1 MLQAAFGT
9 IRDLQRLH
17 EITSVLIRH
26 GLGDI
31 VQRLGVSGVLE
42 RAGQMLQ
49 WGASADSATREPA
62 ERLRLAFEELG
73 PTFVKLGQLLATRVD
88 LFPPEW
94 IREFEKLHAGV
105 EPVPFELLLSQITT
119 ALGRS
124 PYEVFAEVDTRAHG
138 SASIAQVH
146 RATLLD
152 GTHVVLKVRRPGIE
166 DKVRADLR
174 LLGHLASLVD
184 SELPEARRYQPVDIV
199 VHFTR
204 SLERELDFT
213 IEASNIERF
222 AKHFADDPFVFIPR
236 IYAQW
241 TSETL
246 LVQEH
251 IDGIPGTDLAA
262 VEAAGL
268 DKRVLAAR
276 GAQAILH
283 MILVDG
289 FFHADPHP
297 GNVFFLPGNRIVMI
311 DFGMVGRLAPRRRR
325 EVVDLLAGL
334 AQMQEDPMLDVLLDW
349 AGDAYVDESRLASDI
364 NELVFEY
371 DNVPLRSIRIGALIR
386 RFAAIVRDH
395 SIVLPADLTLMF
407 KALITMEGLGR
418 QYDPDFHI
426 IEHLAPLLSQ
436 VLRERYH
443 PDAIV
448 KRGRSAFEE
457 FVNVVGSVPR
467 DIARLTR
474 DARRGKARID
484 LDIRRLDNFGD
495 QLDRTLDR
503 VTVGIMTAS
512 LVIGSSI
519 VMTVTGGPT
528 FLGAP
533 VLVIIGFVGYA
544 LAFVNSLWVI
554 YGIWRQSKRPAE
566 AGPAPLVRR

>member
-1 MLQAAFGT
+1 MLQGAFSA
-9 IRDLQRLH
+9 IRDLPRLH

-49 WGASADSATREPA
+49 WAASSESALLEPA
-62 ERLRLAFEELG
+62 QRLRLAFQELG
-73 PTFVKLGQLLATRVD
+73 PTFVKLGQVLATRVD
-88 LFPPEW
+88 LFPPDW
-94 IREFEKLHAGV
+94 IKEFEQLHASV
-105 EPVPFELLLSQITT
+105 SPVPFEALLPEITA

-124 PYEVFAEVDTRAHG
+124 PFEVFVDLDTRAHG

-146 RATLLD
+146 RAKLQD
-152 GTHVVLKVRRPGIE
+152 GTPVVLKIRRPGVE
-166 DKVRADLR
+166 AKVKADLR
-174 LLGHLASLVD
+174 LLGHLATLIE
-184 SELPEARRYQPVDIV
+184 SELSESRRYQPVEIV
-199 VHFTR
+199 AHFRR

-213 IEASNIERF
+213 IEASNIDRF
-222 AKHFADDPFVFIPR
+222 AKDFADDPFIIIPR
-236 IYAQW
+236 VYPDW

-262 VEAAGL
+262 VEAAQL

-276 GAQAILH
+276 GAEAILH

-297 GNVFFLPGNRIVMI
+297 GNVFYLPGNKIVMI
-311 DFGMVGRLAPRRRR
+311 DFGMVGRLTPRRRR

-334 AQMQEDPMLDVLLDW
+334 AQMDEQPMLDVLLDW
-349 AGDAYVDESRLASDI
+349 AGEAHVDESRLASDV
-364 NELVFEY
+364 NELAFEY
-371 DNVPLRSIRIGALIR
+371 ESVPLKSIRIGALVR
-386 RFAAIVRDH
+386 RFAAIVREH

-426 IEHLAPLLSQ
+426 VEHLAPLLRQ
-436 VLRERYH
+436 VLRERYR
-443 PDAIV
+443 PDELV
-448 KRGRSAFEE
+448 LRGRSALEE
-457 FVNVVGSVPR
+457 ILKVAGSVPR
-467 DIARLTR
+467 DLARLTR

-484 LDIRRLDNFGD
+484 LDLRRLDSFGD
-495 QLDRTLDR
+495 QLDKTLDR
-503 VTVGIMTAS
+503 VTMGIMTAS

-528 FLGAP
+528 VFGIP
-533 VLVIIGFVGYA
+533 VLLVIGFAGYTV
-544 LAFVNSLWVI
+544 AFLNSVWVL
-554 YGIWRQSKRPAE
+554 YGIWRSSKRY
-566 AGPAPLVRR
+566 G